1 MIILDTD
8 VISALML
15 SEPDQ
20 AVVSWLDQQASES
33 VWTTSITVYEV
44 RFGLEILSA
53 GTRRSRLTSA
63 FDALLA
69 EDLANRV
76 LELNTSA
83 ANEAAVLAA
92 TLRHQGR
99 SLEIRDAMISG
110 IALARRAAVATRNV
124 RHFELAPIPVVNP
137 WDQ

>member
-1 MIILDTD
+1 MVILDTN

-15 SEPDQ
+15 SEPEQ
-20 AVVSWLDQQASES
+20 AVVTWLDEQASES

-53 GTRRSRLTSA
+53 GSRRNRLTPA
-63 FDALLA
+63 FEALLV

-76 LELNTSA
+76 LELNASS

-92 TLRHQGR
+92 ALRNQGR
-99 SLEIRDAMISG
+99 SIEIRDAMICG
-110 IALARRAAVATRNV
+110 IALARRATVATRHV